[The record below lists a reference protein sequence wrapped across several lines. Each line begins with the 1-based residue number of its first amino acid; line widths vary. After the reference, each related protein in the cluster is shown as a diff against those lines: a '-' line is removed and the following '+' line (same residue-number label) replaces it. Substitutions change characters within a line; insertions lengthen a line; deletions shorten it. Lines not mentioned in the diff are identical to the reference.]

1 MRTRVDL
8 VTIVMAVWVAAYA
21 ALGIGYVAHYQLGF
35 SRYQIRGI
43 ALAVALAIATFIASK
58 PFRRNARSPDKR

>member
-8 VTIVMAVWVAAYA
+8 VTMVMAVWVAAYA
-21 ALGIGYVAHYQLGF
+21 AVGIGYVAHYEFGL

-43 ALAVALAIATFIASK
+43 ALAVALAVATLIVIK
-58 PFRRNARSPDKR
+58 PFRKKARSPD